1 LDKVQSGKDA
11 DTLVAWVREQYSNMK
26 SARHKI
32 QISWNLNLAFYYGN
46 QYLEVTPLVGGKLIL
61 PKAPPYRV
69 RQTVNRIRPAIRTEL
84 ARITS
89 QKPTAS
95 VIPASS
101 EDEDLAAAYAAEQLW
116 ESISYRNKLDTQF
129 RLAAWWALITGTG
142 FVKTWWDSSA
152 RSDDGSPGNIR
163 YAAVTPYHLFVPDLR
178 TCFIQ
183 DQPFILNVYTRTVE
197 SLRQMY
203 GNKINDMGIVP
214 NVIASQEILEDA
226 VLNLAGTGRSE
237 PDSVLCF
244 EMWAKPGA
252 HKLLPDGGLVHVVG
266 QQVLHWSRQGIPYQ
280 HGRYPFTKFGHIP
293 TGKFY
298 DESIILDLMGLQREY
313 NRTRSQ
319 IIEAKNRMAKPQ
331 LLAAQGSVV
340 ASKITTEPGQIIF
353 YKPGL
358 PPPQPLPLQSLPSYV
373 LQEQDRILLDMEDIS
388 GQHQVSRGS
397 APPGVTAA
405 TAISFLQEK
414 DDSLLSHTYANV
426 EEGMEDIAYQTLELV
441 KQYWDTARTV
451 KTVGSDGFFDVIE
464 LKGADICTDIRME
477 GGSALPTS
485 KSARQAFLMDMM
497 KMGFIPPEEGL
508 KLMDMGGVQKLYAT
522 LKVDESQ
529 AQRENI
535 KMKRLDPAQVQQNI
549 VQQQMLAMQGDPSMM
564 DSETGEPS
572 APSSV
577 IPVNDWD
584 NHAVHVAI
592 HNNFRKS
599 QAFEMLDDSIK
610 QEFQTHVNT
619 HMAAIN
625 DAMEQVQGAT
635 GINPQDDSGEN
646 SPGGLPSNENVP
658 PTGGLDNAGIAPPDM
673 EGMSA
678 NG

>member
-1 LDKVQSGKDA
+1 
-11 DTLVAWVREQYSNMK
+11 
-26 SARHKI
+26 
-32 QISWNLNLAFYYGN
+32 
-46 QYLEVTPLVGGKLIL
+46 
-61 PKAPPYRV
+61 
-69 RQTVNRIRPAIRTEL
+69 
-84 ARITS
+84 
-89 QKPTAS
+89 
-95 VIPASS
+95 
-101 EDEDLAAAYAAEQLW
+101 
-116 ESISYRNKLDTQF
+116 
-129 RLAAWWALITGTG
+129 
-142 FVKTWWDSSA
+142 
-152 RSDDGSPGNIR
+152 
-163 YAAVTPYHLFVPDLR
+163 
-178 TCFIQ
+178 
-183 DQPFILNVYTRTVE
+183 
-197 SLRQMY
+197 
-203 GNKINDMGIVP
+203 
-214 NVIASQEILEDA
+214 
-226 VLNLAGTGRSE
+226 
-237 PDSVLCF
+237 
-244 EMWAKPGA
+244 
-252 HKLLPDGGLVHVVG
+252 
-266 QQVLHWSRQGIPYQ
+266 
-280 HGRYPFTKFGHIP
+280 
-293 TGKFY
+293 
-298 DESIILDLMGLQREY
+298 
-313 NRTRSQ
+313 
-319 IIEAKNRMAKPQ
+319 
-331 LLAAQGSVV
+331 
-340 ASKITTEPGQIIF
+340 
-353 YKPGL
+353 
-358 PPPQPLPLQSLPSYV
+358 
-373 LQEQDRILLDMEDIS
+373 
-388 GQHQVSRGS
+388 
-397 APPGVTAA
+397 
-405 TAISFLQEK
+405 
-414 DDSLLSHTYANV
+414 
-426 EEGMEDIAYQTLELV
+426 
-441 KQYWDTARTV
+441 
-451 KTVGSDGFFDVIE
+451 
-464 LKGADICTDIRME
+464 
-477 GGSALPTS
+477 
-485 KSARQAFLMDMM
+485 MDMM